1 MTTCRVNKPWIVS
14 SVVAVVTVAVVTVAV
29 VTVVVVTV
37 VIVAIVVVVVST
49 FMAICNMVT
58 ARRYAS

>member
-14 SVVAVVTVAVVTVAV
+14 SVVAVVTVAV